1 MWALVKG
8 ERKPPELA
16 GKENRKGE
24 IKDAARMRARVP
36 VYIELEIAYRGIAE
50 AACVVWDAESKKD
63 EDLRETVIVE
73 LNRNVELE
81 RKI

>member
-50 AACVVWDAESKKD
+50 AACVVGTPSRRRTRICVR
-63 EDLRETVIVE
+63 LSSS
-73 LNRNVELE
+73 N
-81 RKI
+81 